1 MLYRKTVNSCVG
13 GWINVY
19 QQVRGIAT
27 LVDFYLTVRDP
38 TGKSI
43 HVFNV
48 QHHLCLITLTSL
60 MPASLFSH
68 SLSKL
73 VSLLKADTQN
83 RTENWRL
90 ETSDFATKLY
100 PHIDGP
106 YTGKIVVAVF
116 PDAHVLLYPNQI
128 ICQLLSSKNSSRGS
142 KDIISTCSS
151 GSIHS

>member
-13 GWINVY
+13 GWIYVY

-60 MPASLFSH
+60 MPASLFGH
-68 SLSKL
+68 SR
-73 VSLLKADTQN
+73 VSSV
-83 RTENWRL
+83 EP
-90 ETSDFATKLY
+90 TKVLWHKKRRMSS
-100 PHIDGP
+100 PP
-106 YTGKIVVAVF
+106 IVIFNSYYIVF
-116 PDAHVLLYPNQI
+116 ITFPSLHFNKSNTPITTFKTMYGTLWNISIFP
-128 ICQLLSSKNSSRGS
+128 SSYC
-142 KDIISTCSS
+142 CS
-151 GSIHS
+151 

>member
-1 MLYRKTVNSCVG
+1 VG

-60 MPASLFSH
+60 MPASLIQ
-68 SLSKL
+68 SLPCQSR
-73 VSLLKADTQN
+73 
-83 RTENWRL
+83 RTN
-90 ETSDFATKLY
+90 
-100 PHIDGP
+100 
-106 YTGKIVVAVF
+106 KIIM
-116 PDAHVLLYPNQI
+116 P
-128 ICQLLSSKNSSRGS
+128 
-142 KDIISTCSS
+142 
-151 GSIHS
+151 